1 MIGRVEISEILGMAA
16 TCAVLLFAGFGVET
30 LEGNVEAS
38 WAATVEVQA
47 PDVPEAIGLPDE
59 IRLELPDLERPLH
72 PAPPEVSLDPFLELV
87 TRPEI
92 CGCRQVIS

>member
-30 LEGNVEAS
+30 LEGNVSPS

-47 PDVPEAIGLPDE
+47 PDVPETMGLPDE
-59 IRLELPDLERPLH
+59 IRLELSDLERPVH
-72 PAPPEVSLDPFLELV
+72 PVPPEVSLDPLLEVV
-87 TRPEI
+87 TRPEM
-92 CGCRQVIS
+92 CGCRHVIS